1 MPNISTWQAERDAIA
16 TLGLLARVY
25 ELFDVPV
32 EYPGE
37 SAPSHV
43 LGLNIHAMIVDNSDG
58 EVLALERNTIHSDGS
73 PLQHGEQRALR
84 TAISRVS
91 GKRPR
96 QPSQSIEGYYRSSM
110 FLAKGATSDDFYNLG
125 ATLYT
130 SLEPCPYC
138 ASALLVSRVKR
149 VGFLIPDKKYGG
161 AWTTL
166 KASYPYSGDDTTYT
180 QISCAAS
187 GSPFADRVE
196 QLRVKLLTKT
206 DTLRQSGTRDTLL
219 LDSCR
224 DELKEAFDL
233 IAVVKPGD
241 LTSTIDGDSRNAF
254 TLSSLQRLLSLP
266 PR

>member
-1 MPNISTWQAERDAIA
+1 MPNTATLQAERDALA
-16 TLGLLARVY
+16 TLCMLARAY

-32 EYPGE
+32 EFPGE
-37 SAPSHV
+37 SAASHV
-43 LGLNIHAMIVDNSDG
+43 QGLNIHAVILDNPDG
-58 EVLALERNTIHSDGS
+58 DVLALERNTIHGDGS

-84 TAISRVS
+84 TAITRVS
-91 GKRPR
+91 VKRPR
-96 QPSQSIEGYYRSSM
+96 QATQSIEAYYRTSM
-110 FLAKGATSDDFYNLG
+110 FLAKGTTPDDYLNLG
-125 ATLYT
+125 ASLYT

-138 ASALLVSRVKR
+138 ASALLVARMKR

-166 KASYPYSGDDTTYT
+166 KASYYSADDTTYA
-180 QISCAAS
+180 QINLAAS

-206 DTLRQSGTRDTLL
+206 DALRESGTRDTLL

-233 IAVVKPGD
+233 IALTKPSD
-241 LTSTIDGDSRNAF
+241 LTSTAAGDLRNAT
-254 TLSSLQRLLSLP
+254 TLSGMQRLLGMP